1 MFLENSA
8 LEQFVLRF
16 LDANIN
22 WNVTRTIQVTAMKQ
36 KGSEV
41 TVAYRDINNN
51 KPASI
56 NVSIANFA

>member
-22 WNVTRTIQVTAMKQ
+22 WNVTRTIQVTAMKL
-36 KGSEV
+36 KGNEV
-41 TVAYRDINNN
+41 AVAYRDINNN
-51 KPASI
+51 KSASI